1 LYPFASVQV
10 LFSQLACVGIAGK
23 QLGPD
28 NMNTKPIVKLIKK
41 QERNGPQF
49 RSTVELAVGPD
60 RWSKA
65 VRSWVSEFQQQQ
77 RRGAS
82 LPAFDS
88 LFK

>member
-1 LYPFASVQV
+1 LGSFPV
-10 LFSQLACVGIAGK
+10 LFSQLACGGIAGK
-23 QLGPD
+23 HLGPE

-41 QERNGPQF
+41 QERNGPEF
-49 RSTVELAVGPD
+49 RSTVELAVGPKK
-60 RWSKA
+60 WSKA
-65 VRSWVSEFQQQQ
+65 VHSWVSEFQQQ